1 MTKTADVLAECHPI
15 RNIFMY
21 SHKFFLAS
29 IPPNYTIFGSG
40 KFLEHQISRKI
51 SIFLMS
57 SAHPFSKDQNTKR
70 CNSCVMGCNGA

>member
-21 SHKFFLAS
+21 AIKYFLAS

-40 KFLEHQISRKI
+40 KFLEHQISRKF
-51 SIFLMS
+51 SIFLVS
-57 SAHPFSKDQNTKR
+57 SAHPFSKNQKHQG
-70 CNSCVMGCNGA
+70 VVIHV